1 MATMEIE
8 DTGPNKLHGR
18 LVNLPTRAMKGSAW
32 TGAERDWKVA
42 PHHYAAIHFHGD
54 DIDDCRWPVT
64 HEITIPATLKSGVYA
79 LKLAADDASAD
90 RLLNPVVDRRELVG
104 RGERFHRPLRDSY

>member
-8 DTGPNKLHGR
+8 DTGPTKLHGR

-42 PHHYAAIHFHGD
+42 PHHYAAIHFHD
-54 DIDDCRWPVT
+54 DDLHDCGW
-64 HEITIPATLKSGVYA
+64 
-79 LKLAADDASAD
+79 ADDFS
-90 RLLNPVVDRRELVG
+90 
-104 RGERFHRPLRDSY
+104 FHSLRA